1 MKLRENTFV
10 KMLASLLLTVALFL
24 TFTGVL
30 AGVYMLSKEA
40 YTEDYADTE
49 DCARQLHQNARQV
62 LDSNFRLQFAGS
74 NFVYQ
79 VIDEN
84 DHEVQRNFSVDETLE
99 GLSTQVYSEDFYV
112 ITSTDSEGNEYQYTS
127 YYEPSS
133 FSGKV
138 LESRYTILYGLRSG
152 LPYDDIYAERAAQQ
166 RFMYKWLTPILM
178 LTGMVLL
185 VAVFLASFCIA
196 AAGHKAGREGIV
208 LNGFDKIWLEVLL
221 AAVCLAGIF
230 VVTGFGAV
238 LIVAL
243 ATPLLL
249 SIVLVP
255 TMLSIVRRVK
265 AHMLWK
271 STLLYQLWRVLR
283 LLIRH
288 IHITVRV
295 VGLMAL
301 YALVQ
306 IFVAVSLAHGGV
318 LAAWIWIFLNVPI
331 VVLAVL
337 IISQYETIRKATARM
352 AEGELGQV
360 VDENKVPFFV
370 GIARNLNRSG
380 NAIQIAVDEAT
391 RSERMK
397 TELITNVSHDI
408 KTPLTSI
415 ISYVGLL
422 KAMPIENERE
432 REYIDILDRKSRRL
446 GQLMNDLVEASK
458 VTAGAVSVNIEP
470 INLGELVR
478 QASAEFE
485 ARMEENDIQLMCHLP
500 EEPIMVQ
507 ADGRHM
513 WRVLDNL
520 FGNAVKYAMPGTR
533 VYVDLTVVNANE
545 AVLLVKNISREPLN
559 IAPNELME
567 RFVRGDT
574 SRNTEGSGLGLSIAR
589 SLMELQHGTMD
600 IRIDGDL
607 FKVIWGL
614 RLAADV
620 PSVPTVSMKPVEP
633 RQAE

>member
-10 KMLASLLLTVALFL
+10 KMLASLLLTMALFL
-24 TFTGVL
+24 TFTGILV
-30 AGVYMLSKEA
+30 GVYMLSKEA
-40 YTEDYADTE
+40 YTQDYTATK
-49 DCARQLHQNARQV
+49 DCVTNLHMDARQV
-62 LDSNFRLQFAGS
+62 LDSNFRLQFAAS
-74 NFVYQ
+74 NFIYQ

-84 DHEVQRNFSVDETLE
+84 DQEVQRNFGAEETLE
-99 GLSTQVYSEDFYV
+99 GLSAQVYSDNFYV
-112 ITSTDSEGNEYQYTS
+112 ITSTDSEGKEYQYTS
-127 YYEPSS
+127 YYSPSES
-133 FSGKV
+133 SGTV
-138 LESRYTILYGLRSG
+138 VENRYTIFYGVRTG
-152 LPYDDIYAERAAQQ
+152 LPYDDSYAERAAQQ
-166 RFMYKWLTPILM
+166 RFMYKWLMPELV
-178 LTGMVLL
+178 LTGMLLL

-196 AAGHKAGREGIV
+196 AAGHKAGREEIV
-208 LNGFDKIWLEVLL
+208 LNGFDRIWLEVLL
-221 AAVCLAGIF
+221 GAVFFAGVF
-230 VVTGFGAV
+230 VVAAFGATV
-238 LIVAL
+238 VVAL
-243 ATPLLL
+243 VTPLLL

-255 TMLSIVRRVK
+255 TMLSVARRAK

-306 IFVAVSLAHGGV
+306 IFVAVSLANGGV
-318 LAAWIWIFLNVPI
+318 LAAWIWIFLNVPL

-337 IISQYETIRKATARM
+337 IISQYEIIRKATARM

-380 NAIQIAVDEAT
+380 NAIRIAVEEAT

-485 ARMEENDIQLMCHLP
+485 SRMEENDIQLMCHLP

-533 VYVDLTVVNANE
+533 VYVDLTIVNANE
-545 AVLLVKNISREPLN
+545 AVMLVKNISREPLN

-567 RFVRGDT
+567 RFVRGDA

-607 FKVIWGL
+607 FKVILGL
-614 RLAADV
+614 RLATNV
-620 PSVPTVSMKPVEP
+620 PSAPEVSMKPVEP
-633 RQAE
+633 REA